1 MRCIYCNAQVGNEM
15 YCPNCGA
22 DLSLPRRIVRIS
34 NLLYNR
40 GLEKASVRDLSG
52 AISCLQQS
60 LRFNKENV
68 DARNLLGLCYYEMGE
83 AVSALCEWVISNN
96 IRSEDNLAGQ
106 YIERLQ
112 SDRNQLD
119 TINQSIRKFNQSLEY
134 CRQNHEDM
142 AVMQLKKV
150 VAQNPKLVK
159 AQQLLALLYMK
170 RQEYEKARR
179 LLKKSLAIDNTNT
192 TSRRYMTAIE
202 EATGRTSAFGG
213 RKRYAQESEER
224 EPVREE
230 GGTVRYTSGNET
242 IIQPTTFRDS
252 STIATFI
259 NIGLGILL
267 GGAIIWFLA
276 VPASR
281 QSVQE
286 KANREVTDANLKLA
300 TGNAQLQDLQ
310 DQIDDANKSAEKA
323 KQDKNDTVAR
333 LDSYNELFSAAE
345 LYVRGDQSA
354 AVDILDKVREED
366 LDGGAKDLYD
376 SLISGVSDTMFNQYY
391 TAGTTAYVAQNYQT
405 AAEQLKLAVDSD
417 PDGEQ
422 SNYYNALMYLGF
434 AYFYL
439 GDSTNAD
446 KYFNEL
452 IEKYPNQASTV
463 QPYLSENAGSWWYT
477 GTRSG
482 QPAGSQG
489 EASLGNGQAQT
500 PGASAQNG
508 AVTDSQGA
516 AATPD
521 NGAVDN
527 TYNNT
532 YTGYDNTYDT
542 GYDNSYTNGYD
553 YSGGTS
559 YDPSQVAWTD
569 PNTGLH
575 YDAYGNLLG

>member
-1 MRCIYCNAQVGNEM
+1 MKCIYCNTQLGNEM
-15 YCPNCGA
+15 YCPRCGA
-22 DLSLPRRIVRIS
+22 DLSLPRRIIRIS
-34 NLLYNR
+34 NLLYNK

-60 LRFNKENV
+60 LKFNKENT
-68 DARNLLGLCYYEMGE
+68 DARNLLGLCYYETGE
-83 AVSALCEWVISNN
+83 AVSALCEWVISKN
-96 IRSEDNLAGQ
+96 IKSGDNLAEE

-112 SDRNQLD
+112 NDRNQLD
-119 TINQSIRKFNQSLEY
+119 AINQSIRKYNQSVEY

-192 TSRRYMTAIE
+192 TSLRFLTHVE
-202 EATGRTSAFGG
+202 ETTGRTGTFGP
-213 RKRYAQESEER
+213 RLRQTR
-224 EPVREE
+224 EDETIREE
-230 GGTVRYTSGNET
+230 GGTLRYTSGNET

-276 VPASR
+276 IPASR

-310 DQIDDANKSAEKA
+310 DQLEGYQKTAEQA
-323 KQDKNDTVAR
+323 KQDKKDTLAR
-333 LDSYNELFSAAE
+333 LDSYNELFSAAQ
-345 LYVRGDQSA
+345 LYVRGDQTA
-354 AVDILDKVREED
+354 AVDTLDKIRAED

-376 SLISGVSDTMFNQYY
+376 SLMSGVSDTMFNQYY
-391 TAGTTAYVAQNYQT
+391 NTGTTAYVAQNYST
-405 AAEQLKLAVDSD
+405 AAEQLKLAVESD
-417 PDGEQ
+417 PNGEQ

-463 QPYLSENAGSWWYT
+463 TPYLSENAGSWWYSGKT
-477 GTRSG
+477 GTQSAG
-482 QPAGSQG
+482 GSQG
-489 EASLGNGQAQT
+489 EASLGNGQASADAGTAPAGDAAQT
-500 PGASAQNG
+500 WDAQTG
-508 AVTDSQGA
+508 TTDTSQ
-516 AATPD
+516 
-521 NGAVDN
+521 
-527 TYNNT
+527 
-532 YTGYDNTYDT
+532 TGTTDT
-542 GYDNSYTNGYD
+542 SQTGTTDTTQTWDAGTD
-553 YSGGTS
+553 YGQQPA
-559 YDPSQVAWTD
+559 YDPSLVAWTD
-569 PNTGLH
+569 PTTGLH

>member
-1 MRCIYCNAQVGNEM
+1 MKCIYCNTQLGNEM
-15 YCPNCGA
+15 YCPRCGA
-22 DLSLPRRIVRIS
+22 DLSLPRRIIRIS
-34 NLLYNR
+34 NLLYNK

-60 LRFNKENV
+60 LKFNKENT
-68 DARNLLGLCYYEMGE
+68 DARNLLGLCYYETGE
-83 AVSALCEWVISNN
+83 AVSALCEWVISKN
-96 IRSEDNLAGQ
+96 IKSGDNLAEE

-112 SDRNQLD
+112 NDRNQLD
-119 TINQSIRKFNQSLEY
+119 AINQSIRKYNQSVEY

-192 TSRRYMTAIE
+192 TSLRFLTHVE
-202 EATGRTSAFGG
+202 ETTGRTGTFGP
-213 RKRYAQESEER
+213 RLRQTR
-224 EPVREE
+224 EDETIREE
-230 GGTVRYTSGNET
+230 GGTLRYTSGNET

-276 VPASR
+276 IPASR

-310 DQIDDANKSAEKA
+310 DQLEGYQKTAEQA
-323 KQDKNDTVAR
+323 KQDKKDTLAR
-333 LDSYNELFSAAE
+333 LDSYNELFSAAQ
-345 LYVRGDQSA
+345 LYVRGDQTA
-354 AVDILDKVREED
+354 AVDTLDKIRAED

-376 SLISGVSDTMFNQYY
+376 SLMSGVSDTMFNQYY
-391 TAGTTAYVAQNYQT
+391 NTGTTAYVAQNYST
-405 AAEQLKLAVDSD
+405 AAEQLKLAVESD
-417 PDGEQ
+417 PNGEQ

-463 QPYLSENAGSWWYT
+463 TPYLSENAGSWWYSGKT
-477 GTRSG
+477 GTQSAG
-482 QPAGSQG
+482 GSQG
-489 EASLGNGQAQT
+489 EASLGNGQASVDAGTAPAGDAAQT
-500 PGASAQNG
+500 WDAQTG
-508 AVTDSQGA
+508 TTDTSQ
-516 AATPD
+516 
-521 NGAVDN
+521 
-527 TYNNT
+527 
-532 YTGYDNTYDT
+532 TGTTDT
-542 GYDNSYTNGYD
+542 SQTGTTDTTQTWDAGTD
-553 YSGGTS
+553 YGQQPA
-559 YDPSQVAWTD
+559 YDPSLVAWTD
-569 PNTGLH
+569 PTTGLH

>member
-1 MRCIYCNAQVGNEM
+1 MRCIYCNTQLGNEM
-15 YCPNCGA
+15 YCPRCGA

-34 NLLYNR
+34 NLLYNK

-52 AISCLQQS
+52 AIACLQQS
-60 LRFNKENV
+60 LKFNKENT
-68 DARNLLGLCYYEMGE
+68 DARNLLGLCYYETGE
-83 AVSALCEWVISNN
+83 AVSALCEWVISKN
-96 IRSEDNLAGQ
+96 IKSGDNLAEE
-106 YIERLQ
+106 YIDRLQ
-112 SDRNQLD
+112 NDRNQLD
-119 TINQSIRKFNQSLEY
+119 AINQSIRKYNQSVEY

-192 TSRRYMTAIE
+192 TSLRFLTHVE
-202 EATGRTSAFGG
+202 ETTGRTGAFSP
-213 RKRYAQESEER
+213 RSRQPR
-224 EPVREE
+224 EDETIREE
-230 GGTVRYTSGNET
+230 GGTLRYNSGNET

-276 VPASR
+276 IPASR

-310 DQIDDANKSAEKA
+310 DQLDGYQKSAEKA
-323 KQDKNDTVAR
+323 KQDKKDTLAR
-333 LDSYNELFSAAE
+333 LDSYNELFSAAQ
-345 LYVRGDQSA
+345 LYVRGDQTA
-354 AVDILDKVREED
+354 AVDTLDKIRPED

-376 SLISGVSDTMFNQYY
+376 SLMNGVSDTMFNQYY
-391 TAGTTAYVAQNYQT
+391 NTGTTAYVAQNYST
-405 AAEQLKLAVDSD
+405 AAEQLKLAVESD
-417 PDGEQ
+417 PNGEQ

-463 QPYLSENAGSWWYT
+463 QPYLSENAGSWWY
-477 GTRSG
+477 SG
-482 QPAGSQG
+482 QSGGQSAGQSQG
-489 EASLGNGQAQT
+489 EASLGNGQQSGGAGTAPAADASQTGNAGTGDAGQTWDAGTGDAGQTWDAQAGNT
-500 PGASAQNG
+500 
-508 AVTDSQGA
+508 
-516 AATPD
+516 
-521 NGAVDN
+521 DN
-527 TYNNT
+527 TQT
-532 YTGYDNTYDT
+532 WDSGTGY
-542 GYDNSYTNGYD
+542 GQQPA
-553 YSGGTS
+553 

-569 PNTGLH
+569 PTTGLH